1 VWYFCFSFFWS
12 LKAINVT
19 TVCILKRSE
28 IIKKKKKNQ
37 TQIQIKKKQENP
49 PQKTPQKKQNNKL
62 TRKAKIT
69 TTNKRTTSRF
79 NICQSPDTKL
89 CNEIQEYILYSPAS
103 EIKRDYFFFYPVLGD
118 CLHYH

>member
-1 VWYFCFSFFWS
+1 MVFLFFIFLVIESDKRYNRLYF
-12 LKAINVT
+12 KKIGNY
-19 TVCILKRSE
+19 
-28 IIKKKKKNQ
+28 KKKKNQ

-49 PQKTPQKKQNNKL
+49 PQKNPQKKQNNKL